1 MGFVIETLLNHEFDL
16 FGVLVCVDHDEV
28 FPQRVVGGQP
38 LESLGDLAQDIGQEV
53 VVIVRRTIR

>member
-53 VVIVRRTIR
+53 VWL